1 MFFYS
6 VPCNSICHFRLV
18 DYLKFF
24 SAVFQYSSS
33 ISHFELL
40 VVEIFHHRIFTAV
53 TATTIQS
60 VSVAAR
66 ALRDGHLVAIP
77 TETVYG
83 LGANALNESAVANIF
98 AAKNRPSFDPLII
111 HQSSADRILNYAKE
125 VPTEARLLAEKV
137 WPGPLTLVLPK
148 KEEVPDLVSA
158 GLSTVALRVP
168 DHPLTLE
175 LLEAIDF
182 PVAAPSANPFGF
194 VSPTTAQ
201 HVKDQ
206 LGEKID
212 YILDGGACRV
222 GLESTII
229 GFPGGV
235 ATVLR
240 KGGLP
245 VERIEEILGHPVV
258 VKTHSN
264 SRPEAPGMLS
274 QHYSPGVE
282 MWMVE
287 KSNVLYPYPS
297 GSAAIIFGNELQ
309 IMRDGRKLDVFN
321 LSPSSDLNEAARNLF
336 AVLREISKGDY
347 PVVIAY
353 PVPEEGL
360 GLAIND
366 RLRRAAAR
374 E

>member
-1 MFFYS
+1 MQT
-6 VPCNSICHFRLV
+6 
-18 DYLKFF
+18 D
-24 SAVFQYSSS
+24 
-33 ISHFELL
+33 LL
-40 VVEIFHHRIFTAV
+40 LFLSECIFALV
-53 TATTIQS
+53 TAITIQS
-60 VSVAAR
+60 VPLAAK
-66 ALRDGHLVAIP
+66 ALRKGELVAIP

-83 LGANALNESAVANIF
+83 LGANALNKSAVTNIF

-111 HQSSADRILNYAKE
+111 HQSSADRILAYARE
-125 VPTEARLLAEKV
+125 IPSEARLLADEI

-148 KEEVPDLVSA
+148 QETVSDLVSA
-158 GLSTVALRVP
+158 GLPTVALRVP
-168 DHPLTLE
+168 NHPLTLE
-175 LLEAIDF
+175 LLEAVDF

-201 HVKDQ
+201 HVVDQ

-212 YILDGGACRV
+212 YVLDGGACQV
-222 GLESTII
+222 GLESTIV

-245 VERIEEILGHPVV
+245 VERIEEILGHSVV

-264 SRPEAPGMLS
+264 SQPEAPGMLS
-274 QHYSPGVE
+274 RHYSPGVA
-282 MWMVE
+282 MLLME
-287 KSNVLYPYPS
+287 KTASLPAYPS
-297 GSAAIIFGNELQ
+297 GSAAIIFGKNNNVLSEESEL
-309 IMRDGRKLDVFN
+309 KVFN
-321 LSPSSDLNEAARNLF
+321 LSPEGDLNEAARSLF
-336 AVLREISKGDY
+336 AVLRTISQGNY
-347 PVVIAY
+347 PLVMAY

>member
-1 MFFYS
+1 
-6 VPCNSICHFRLV
+6 LQT
-18 DYLKFF
+18 D
-24 SAVFQYSSS
+24 
-33 ISHFELL
+33 LL
-40 VVEIFHHRIFTAV
+40 LFLSECIFALV
-53 TATTIQS
+53 TAITIQS
-60 VSVAAR
+60 VPLAAK
-66 ALRDGHLVAIP
+66 ALRKGELVAIP

-83 LGANALNESAVANIF
+83 LGANALNKSAVTNIF

-111 HQSSADRILNYAKE
+111 HQSSADRILAYARE
-125 VPTEARLLAEKV
+125 IPSEARLLADEI

-148 KEEVPDLVSA
+148 QETVSDLVSA
-158 GLSTVALRVP
+158 GLPTVALRVP
-168 DHPLTLE
+168 NHPLTLE
-175 LLEAIDF
+175 LLEAVDF

-201 HVKDQ
+201 HVVDQ

-212 YILDGGACRV
+212 YVLDGGACQV
-222 GLESTII
+222 GLESTIV

-245 VERIEEILGHPVV
+245 VERIEEILGHSVV

-264 SRPEAPGMLS
+264 SQPEAPGMLS
-274 QHYSPGVE
+274 RHYSPGVA
-282 MWMVE
+282 MLLME
-287 KSNVLYPYPS
+287 KTASLPAYPS
-297 GSAAIIFGNELQ
+297 GSAAIIFGKNNNVLSEESEL
-309 IMRDGRKLDVFN
+309 KVFN
-321 LSPSSDLNEAARNLF
+321 LSPEGDLNEAARSLF
-336 AVLREISKGDY
+336 AVLRTISQGSY
-347 PVVIAY
+347 PLVMAF